1 MIHNHLLKM
10 PALANL
16 INADL
21 ERSLACA
28 EVVEKHA
35 CKADRVMVVSP
46 MVDKYAG
53 AAAKDVD
60 IETDTN
66 RQQFSIVS
74 PVFSSPFL
82 LFIIHRHLATGS

>member
-1 MIHNHLLKM
+1 MA
-10 PALANL
+10 ALPNL

-28 EVVEKHA
+28 EVAEKHDR
-35 CKADRVMVVSP
+35 KADRVMVISP

-53 AAAKDVD
+53 AVAKDLD

-66 RQQFSIVS
+66 RQ
-74 PVFSSPFL
+74 
-82 LFIIHRHLATGS
+82 